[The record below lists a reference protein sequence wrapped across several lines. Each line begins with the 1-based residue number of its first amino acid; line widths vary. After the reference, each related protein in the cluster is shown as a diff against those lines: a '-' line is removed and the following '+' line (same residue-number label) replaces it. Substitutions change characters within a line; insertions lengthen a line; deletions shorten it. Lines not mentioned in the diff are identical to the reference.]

1 MDIGDFLSDVVDN
14 VSDNVSDV
22 VDGAKDVLSDLYEG
36 AVDVFTD
43 VGEKAQQTLENL
55 GEGTVEALKEGDLEK
70 AIEQSDLPAESKAE
84 MQEVRQAFELDK
96 GKMEIVKDGVKALT
110 WGAGSIASLV
120 LGHVPSAVFA
130 GMKAAQA
137 GGCLWNSVSQMRDTS
152 QNAQSQK
159 LAQMA

>member
-1 MDIGDFLSDVVDN
+1 MDIGDILSDVV
-14 VSDNVSDV
+14 DNVSDV

-36 AVDVFTD
+36 AADFFSD
-43 VGEKAQQTLENL
+43 VGETAQQTLENL

-96 GKMEIVKDGVKALT
+96 GKMEIVKDGLKAFA
-110 WGAGSIASLV
+110 WGAAGVASLA
-120 LGHVPSAVFA
+120 LGAVPSALLA
-130 GMKAAQA
+130 GMNAAKA
-137 GGCLWNSVSQMRDTS
+137 GGRLWDSVSQMRDTS